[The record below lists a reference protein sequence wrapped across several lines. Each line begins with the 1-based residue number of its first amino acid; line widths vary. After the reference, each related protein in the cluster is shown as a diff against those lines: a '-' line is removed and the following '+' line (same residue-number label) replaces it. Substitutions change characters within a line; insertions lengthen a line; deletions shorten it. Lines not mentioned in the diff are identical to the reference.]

1 MFDPATTVQIL
12 SDQLACMLNIP
23 NSNDVYKSNI
33 QDVGQHKHLQHQF
46 VWHINFEFAR
56 VNVTVISTKSKLQLI
71 MPYTEMQS

>member
-23 NSNDVYKSNI
+23 NSND
-33 QDVGQHKHLQHQF
+33 GTGRQHKHLQHQF
-46 VWHINFEFAR
+46 VCNINFKFAR